1 MMMALAAVA
10 QSALAQSLS
19 IEAKISLGDIKGR
32 IDHLAIDL
40 DRRRLYVA
48 ELGNDTV
55 GVIDLQQRK
64 VVNRLTGLKE
74 PQGIAYEASTDT
86 VYVANGG
93 DGSVRLYKGADL
105 QPLTR
110 LALGDDADNVRID
123 PDTHY
128 VWVGYGRGAL
138 AAIDPVSR
146 KTVVEIPLPGHPESF
161 RLDPDSSHIF
171 VNVPDAGEIAV
182 VDRKARKQIAS
193 WKTAPLTANYPLILD
208 GRQSVVAVFRH
219 PARIGIFRKQDGRSL
234 QSLDTCEDSD
244 DLFADAKRG
253 RLYVTC
259 GGGFVET
266 FVGEGAGYRSGGKLA
281 TSSGART
288 SLFVPEL
295 DRLYLA
301 VRAHGNEAAA
311 VWVLQPAR
319 ERVRDLTLKAVPLQA
334 AQQPRELAATSRELL
349 GRCVYPVEQ
358 QTRIDC

>member
-1 MMMALAAVA
+1 MLIALWALATVA
-10 QSALAQSLS
+10 QSAPAQLLS
-19 IEAKISLGDIKGR
+19 VETKIDLGAIKGR

-40 DRRRLYVA
+40 DRHRLYVA

-55 GVIDLQQRK
+55 AVIDLQQRK

-74 PQGIAYEASTDT
+74 PQGIAYEPSTDT

-105 QPLTR
+105 RPLTQ
-110 LALGDDADNVRID
+110 LSLGEDADNVRVD
-123 PDTHY
+123 PVTHY

-138 AAIDPVSR
+138 AAIDAASM
-146 KTVVEIPLPGHPESF
+146 KTVVEIPIPGHPESF
-161 RLDPDSSHIF
+161 RLDPDSSRIF

-182 VDRKARKQIAS
+182 VDRKARRQIAS
-193 WKTAPLTANYPLILD
+193 WKTSPLTANYPLILD
-208 GRQSVVAVFRH
+208 GPQSVIAVFRH
-219 PARIGIFRKQDGRSL
+219 PARLGIFQKQDGRPL

-244 DLFADAKRG
+244 DLFADAKRR

-259 GGGFVET
+259 GEGFVEI
-266 FVGEGAGYRSGGKLA
+266 FAHEGAGYRSIAKLA

-288 SLFVPEL
+288 SLFAPEL

-311 VWVLQPAR
+311 VWVLRP
-319 ERVRDLTLKAVPLQA
+319 E
-334 AQQPRELAATSRELL
+334 ENSRSE
-349 GRCVYPVEQ
+349 
-358 QTRIDC
+358 